1 MGITPHL
8 QQTPSAT
15 NNVGDG
21 DSVDERSTT
30 AATGNDEYCSK
41 VNWYIYLVTILS
53 AIGGFLFGYDTGI
66 VSGAMVFI
74 RDYFN
79 LSTTM
84 QEVVISVTILT
95 AWIFSFI
102 AGYLT
107 NKFGRKLTIILAS
120 FIFTI
125 GGFMM
130 AFAHTEYIL
139 LVGRAIIGLAIGLA
153 SMAIPVYIAE
163 VAPVDIRGKLVSV
176 NVCFITFG
184 QFIAS
189 IVAGLFSY
197 DQHNGWRWMLGLAS
211 VPSTLQMIFFVF
223 LPESPRWLVQK
234 GRYEDALNALRKFRN
249 ANTSDEKIIIEFT
262 NIKESC
268 LNSERERKND
278 KSYRQILS
286 NPIIM
291 KALFVGSMLSIFQQV
306 AGINTVMYYSATII
320 QMSGINDKSTAVWLS
335 ALTASINFIFSF
347 VGLVLVERIGRRLL
361 ILSSLCGVVFSLFI
375 LSIGF
380 QLAKFHSPRVT
391 FHSDDQIADYCSSVM
406 NCDACVSSK
415 ICGFCFYQPD
425 GHSDLLGSLS
435 MSNVNGTCIPMN
447 QTSNLPFSNSSYCT
461 DNSSIPMQWA
471 IDWCPSEY
479 SWMTLA
485 GLMLYLF
492 FFAPGMGPMPWTINS
507 EIYPLWA
514 RSFCYS
520 VSTSFNWF
528 FNLLISLTFLTLT
541 NLLTIYGAF
550 YLYAGLSLFGLVMFF
565 FILPETKGKKLEEIE
580 CLFQE
585 PLFRIGLNAKK
596 LSQYDQVDG
605 SVNASRST
613 VVTNAS
619 NESNAVANGGGGGGG
634 GTVKI

>member
-1 MGITPHL
+1 MGITPYL
-8 QQTPSAT
+8 ESSANNNNENDSNNGSKT
-15 NNVGDG
+15 NVTGSNVECGP
-21 DSVDERSTT
+21 
-30 AATGNDEYCSK
+30 K
-41 VNWYIYLVTILS
+41 FNWYIYLVTILS

-74 RDYFN
+74 RDYFH

-125 GGFMM
+125 GGFLM
-130 AFAHTEYIL
+130 ALAHTQYVL
-139 LVGRAIIGLAIGLA
+139 LLGRAIVGLAIGLA

-163 VAPVDIRGKLVSV
+163 VAPVDIRGKLVST

-184 QFIAS
+184 QFVAS

-197 DQHNGWRWMLGLAS
+197 DPINGWRWMLGLAS
-211 VPSTLQMIFFVF
+211 VPSILQMIFFFF

-234 GRYEDALNALRKFRN
+234 GRYDDALNALRKFRTADTREDN
-249 ANTSDEKIIIEFT
+249 IVIEFN
-262 NIKESC
+262 NIKSSC
-268 LNSERERKND
+268 LSSERERKNNT
-278 KSYRQILS
+278 SISQILS
-286 NPIIM
+286 NPTIM
-291 KALFVGSMLSIFQQV
+291 KALFVGSMLSIFQQI

-361 ILSSLCGVVFSLFI
+361 ILSSLCGVVFSLFM
-375 LSIGF
+375 LAIGF
-380 QLAKFHSPRVT
+380 QLAEVNSPPIT
-391 FHSDDQIADYCSSVM
+391 FHTDDPISDYCSRM
-406 NCDACVSSK
+406 ANCDACVSSN
-415 ICGFCFYQPD
+415 ICGFCFFD
-425 GHSDLLGSLS
+425 DHSNLLGSLS
-435 MSNVNGTCIPMN
+435 MSNINGTCLPMN

-461 DNSSIPMQWA
+461 NSTNISMHWTHE
-471 IDWCPSEY
+471 WCPSQY

-528 FNLLISLTFLTLT
+528 FNLLVSLTFLTLT

-550 YLYAGLSLFGLVMFF
+550 YLYAGLAFFGLVMFF

-580 CLFQE
+580 CLFQGS
-585 PLFRIGLNAKK
+585 LFTMGLNKN

-605 SVNASRST
+605 SVNASQST

-619 NESNAVANGGGGGGG
+619 NESNAAVTGA
-634 GTVKI
+634 GTVTII